1 MGAYQET
8 SKASGATGYLPL
20 RGGRFLFGSE
30 DDMSEEREVKLL
42 SLVDVLE
49 PLSEE
54 ELEEVS
60 TRCPSFN
67 LDAGQEFYAS
77 SEHDGGLFMLEEGH
91 VVIYKRTS
99 SGKQITFAVHSAGV
113 VLPAL
118 RLQGLAAKAIESS
131 DLAFMGRED
140 LEYFLR
146 RKPQIG
152 LRLMDLLA
160 ENLRLMD
167 ARISD
172 VMHKRV
178 SARLASLIDWLI
190 EEEGIVDG
198 SGDRVIPYPFSLER
212 RRTSI
217 GARRLTIPL
226 AYRALQDEGV
236 VELRRRRIHVKDLN
250 LLQRITEQE
259 I

>member
-1 MGAYQET
+1 MERIVGFCLADRMT
-8 SKASGATGYLPL
+8 I
-20 RGGRFLFGSE
+20 
-30 DDMSEEREVKLL
+30 SEEREVKLL

-99 SGKQITFAVHSAGV
+99 SGKQITFAVHSAGA

-146 RKPQIG
+146 RKPQMG

-190 EEEGIVDG
+190 DEEGIVDG
-198 SGDRVIPYPFSLER
+198 SGDRVIPYPYTHEQLG
-212 RRTSI
+212 TII
-217 GARRLTIPL
+217 GARRVAITL
-226 AYRALQDEGV
+226 AFRALQDEGV
-236 VELRRRRIHVKDLN
+236 VEVRRRRIHVKDPN
-250 LLQRITEQE
+250 LLQRIAEQE
-259 I
+259 G

>member
-1 MGAYQET
+1 M
-8 SKASGATGYLPL
+8 KI
-20 RGGRFLFGSE
+20 
-30 DDMSEEREVKLL
+30 SEEREVKKLL

-77 SEHDGGLFMLEEGH
+77 SEHDGGLFLLEEGH
-91 VVIYKRTS
+91 VVIYKMTS
-99 SGKQITFAVHSAGV
+99 SGKQITFAVHKAGT

-118 RLQGLAAKAIESS
+118 RLQGVIARAIESS
-131 DLAFMGRED
+131 VLAFMGRED

-146 RKPQIG
+146 RKPQMG

-172 VMHKRV
+172 VIHKRV
-178 SARLASLIDWLI
+178 SARLASFIAWLID
-190 EEEGIVDG
+190 EEGIVVG
-198 SGDRVIPYPFSLER
+198 SGDRVIPYHYTHAQLG
-212 RRTSI
+212 TII
-217 GARRLTIPL
+217 GARRVAVTL
-226 AYRALQDEGV
+226 AFRTLQDEGV
-236 VELRRRRIHVKDLN
+236 VELRQRRIHVKDLN
-250 LLQRITEQE
+250 LLQHIAEQE
-259 I
+259 S

>member
-1 MGAYQET
+1 MMMA
-8 SKASGATGYLPL
+8 
-20 RGGRFLFGSE
+20 
-30 DDMSEEREVKLL
+30 EEREVKLL

-60 TRCPSFN
+60 TRCPSFS
-67 LDAGQEFYAS
+67 LDAGQEFHAS
-77 SEHDGGLFMLEEGH
+77 SEYDRGLFLLEEGH
-91 VVIYKRTS
+91 VVIYKMTS
-99 SGKQITFAVHSAGV
+99 TGKQITFAVHSAGT

-118 RLQGLAAKAIESS
+118 RLQGLIARALESS
-131 DLAFMGRED
+131 VLAFMKRED
-140 LEYFLR
+140 FEYFLR

-172 VMHKRV
+172 VIHKRV
-178 SARLASLIDWLI
+178 SARLASLIAWLI
-190 EEEGIVDG
+190 EEEGIVEG
-198 SGDRVIPYPFSLER
+198 SGDLVIPYPYTHEQLGAI
-212 RRTSI
+212 I
-217 GARRLTIPL
+217 GARRVAVT
-226 AYRALQDEGV
+226 RAFGDLQDEGIV
-236 VELRRRRIHVKDLN
+236 DLRRRRIHVKDLN
-250 LLQRITEQE
+250 LLQRIAEQE